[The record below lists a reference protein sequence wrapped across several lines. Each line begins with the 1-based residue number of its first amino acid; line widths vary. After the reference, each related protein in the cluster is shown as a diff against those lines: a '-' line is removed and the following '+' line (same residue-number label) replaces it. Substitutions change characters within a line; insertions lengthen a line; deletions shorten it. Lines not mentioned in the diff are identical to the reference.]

1 MIVVTGAAG
10 FIGSNLVRGLNALG
24 RTDIICVDDARA
36 NIELAYSEWHTVDE
50 FYNNF
55 NQWHTVEVVYHEG
68 AISSTTERDKNLIQ
82 RKNKNPTFFL
92 IDKAIEHDFLL
103 SYASSASVYGSGP
116 SFKENQPLDP
126 RSLYAQSKAD
136 IDYYTAIKLLENPRA
151 KLQGWRYFNVYGNGE
166 KHKGSQASPIHKFSQ
181 QAQVEGSVF
190 VFKGSENFLR
200 DFICVEDIV
209 NIKLSVGHWHSGI
222 FNLGTGAVVSFKD
235 VAELVAKKYDAS
247 IKEIEFPF
255 ELEGQYQKYTCADI
269 EKLKSVIGDYR
280 FISVKDFLNRA

>member
-10 FIGSNLVRGLNALG
+10 FIGSNIVHGLNKLG
-24 RTDIICVDDARA
+24 RTDIICVDNARA
-36 NIELAYSEWHTVDE
+36 NIELTYAKWLSIDE
-50 FYNNF
+50 FYEEF
-55 NQWHTVEVVYHEG
+55 NEWNKVEVVYHEG
-68 AISSTTERDKNLIQ
+68 AISSTTERDKNLIH
-82 RKNKNPTFFL
+82 RKNKNPTVFL

-103 SYASSASVYGSGP
+103 SYASSASVYGAGP
-116 SFKENQPLDP
+116 LFKENQSLDP

-136 IDYYTAIKLLENPRA
+136 TDYYTAIKLLENPRA

-166 KHKGSQASPIHKFSQ
+166 KHKGAQASPIHKFSQ
-181 QAQVEGSVF
+181 QAQIEGTVF

-222 FNLGTGAVVSFKD
+222 FNLGTGTVISFKD
-235 VAELVAKKYDAS
+235 VAELVAKKYNAS
-247 IKEIEFPF
+247 IKEIEFPA
-255 ELEGQYQKYTCADI
+255 ELEGQYQAYTCADI

-280 FISVKDFLNRA
+280 FISVKDFLDRL

>member
-10 FIGSNLVRGLNALG
+10 FIGSNLVRRLNELG
-24 RTDIICVDDARA
+24 RTDIICVDNASA
-36 NIELAYSEWHTVDE
+36 NNVLAYSKWYSINEFYENFNEWHTVE
-50 FYNNF
+50 A
-55 NQWHTVEVVYHEG
+55 VYHEG

-103 SYASSASVYGSGP
+103 SYASSASVYGNGP
-116 SFKENQPLDP
+116 SFKENQALDP

-136 IDYYTAIKLLENPRA
+136 IDYYTAIKLLEHPRA
-151 KLQGWRYFNVYGNGE
+151 KLQGWRYFNVFGHGE
-166 KHKGSQASPIHKFSQ
+166 EHKGSQASPIHKFSQ
-181 QAQVEGSVF
+181 QAKIEGSVF

-209 NIKLSVGHWHSGI
+209 NIKLSVGQWHSGI
-222 FNLGTGAVVSFKD
+222 FNLGTGKVVSFKT
-235 VAELVAKKYDAS
+235 VAELVARKYNAT
-247 IKEIEFPF
+247 IKEIEFPS

-269 EKLKSVIGDYR
+269 EKLKSVVGDYQ
-280 FISVKDFLNRA
+280 FISVKDFLSRA